1 MLYCDRT
8 SVLTAALLFR
18 FRGDTQMNESS
29 VFSALPDAAC
39 TCGVR
44 IKPSATPGESVPHH
58 RKDCAFRKAY
68 NKWHNAQTSLY
79 LRIKERMVPVI
90 LETW

>member
-1 MLYCDRT
+1 
-8 SVLTAALLFR
+8 
-18 FRGDTQMNESS
+18 MNDFS
-29 VFSALPDAAC
+29 VFSALPISDC

-44 IKPSATPGESVPHH
+44 IKPSASVHTPGESAPYH
-58 RKDCAFRKAY
+58 RTDCTFRKAY
-68 NKWHNAQTSLY
+68 DKWHKAQTALY